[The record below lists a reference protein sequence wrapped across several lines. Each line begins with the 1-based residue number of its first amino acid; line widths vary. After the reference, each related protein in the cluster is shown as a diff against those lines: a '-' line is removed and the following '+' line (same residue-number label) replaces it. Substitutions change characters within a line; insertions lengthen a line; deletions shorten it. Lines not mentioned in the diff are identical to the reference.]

1 MLYINGGKCHYMC
14 LGRNTESAI
23 FYFNDQTYANN
34 KEDTIKGII
43 IDNKL
48 SLYSH
53 IKGTMYKGSLK
64 SSALSRIA
72 PNLDLS

>member
-1 MLYINGGKCHYMC
+1 MVVNVTTCVSEETLKV
-14 LGRNTESAI
+14 AI

-34 KEDTIKGII
+34 KEETIKGII

-53 IKGTMYKGSLK
+53 IKGLCIK
-64 SSALSRIA
+64 
-72 PNLDLS
+72 DLSKGLLYPGLLLI

>member
-1 MLYINGGKCHYMC
+1 MLYINGGKCHYVC

-34 KEDTIKGII
+34 KEETIKGII

-53 IKGTMYKGSLK
+53 IKGLCIKDLSKGLLYPGSL
-64 SSALSRIA
+64 LI
-72 PNLDLS
+72 